1 MENKISDFSKR
12 VCDLKGNLGTE
23 EATKTALIM
32 PFFNLLGY
40 DVFNPNEF
48 IPEFT
53 ADVGIKKG
61 EKVDYAIKI
70 NNEVAILVE
79 AKSVGTDLSKVDGQL
94 ARYFHVVDAKIGIL
108 TDGVTYKIFS
118 DIDKSNVMD
127 VAPFFE
133 FDMTNINIQ
142 QIQDIQ
148 NFSKSNFDI
157 EKILGLA
164 TDLKYVN
171 LIQEKIAEEMT
182 EPSDE
187 FIKIILSDIYEGQKT
202 KQVIETFRPLV
213 KKSFKQLILEKVET
227 RLNNAIQGIKEIEDD
242 MEIED
247 KKIITTEDE
256 LQFYQIVKSLLVG
269 KIDLDR
275 IGHRDAE
282 SYFNVLLDNNNRKW
296 ICRVKFLKDS
306 TINVI
311 FKDETINIAS
321 LNNVYDLKAKITQ
334 SALEL

>member
-1 MENKISDFSKR
+1 MEKKISDFSKR
-12 VCDLKGNLGTE
+12 VGDLKDNLGTE

>member
-1 MENKISDFSKR
+1 MENKIIDFSKR
-12 VCDLKGNLGTE
+12 VCDLKDSLGTE

-127 VAPFFE
+127 IKPFFE
-133 FDMTNINIQ
+133 FDMTNINAQ
-142 QIQDIQ
+142 QVQDIQ
-148 NFSKSNFDI
+148 NFSKTNFNI

-171 LIQEKIAEEMT
+171 LMQEKIAKEMT

-213 KKSFKQLILEKVET
+213 KKSFKQLILGKVET
-227 RLNNAIQGIKEIEDD
+227 RLNNAIHGIKEIEDD
-242 MEIED
+242 IEIED
-247 KKIITTEDE
+247 KKIVTTEDE

-269 KIDLDR
+269 KIDLER
-275 IGHRDAE
+275 IGYRDAE

-311 FKDETINIAS
+311 FKSETINIAS
-321 LNNVYDLKAKITQ
+321 LNNVYDLKEKITQ
-334 SALEL
+334 SALEV